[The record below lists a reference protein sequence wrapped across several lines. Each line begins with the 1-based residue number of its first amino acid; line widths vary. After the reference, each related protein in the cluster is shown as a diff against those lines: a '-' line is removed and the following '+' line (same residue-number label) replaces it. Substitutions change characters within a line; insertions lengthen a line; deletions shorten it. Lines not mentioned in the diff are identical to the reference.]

1 MLIRQSFYKTLESL
15 STVSL
20 SIPMDL
26 ACGRLQ
32 QIVVASATAWE
43 LFWSNLYNTLPFQSK
58 TTLSL
63 SYSTAASLLPAS
75 GLDQ

>member
-43 LFWSNLYNTLPFQSK
+43 LFWSNSTILYHSNLKQH
-58 TTLSL
+58 
-63 SYSTAASLLPAS
+63 
-75 GLDQ
+75 

>member
-43 LFWSNLYNTLPFQSK
+43 FFWSNSTILYHSNLKQH
-58 TTLSL
+58 
-63 SYSTAASLLPAS
+63 
-75 GLDQ
+75 